1 MQKIIATAIA
11 SIVLAGCGSS
21 APDEG
26 DLRAYLEPKFQG
38 CKNIEVV
45 NVKKING
52 FTEGEASKY
61 YNVEYRYEVRIKST
75 KEYEQLGKIY
85 AEEKKGADE
94 FRRKGAELD
103 QKLDELRR
111 NIPMAAHL
119 AYPSEEERPVKEQ
132 YLKELEALKAERDRF
147 GRESSA
153 YWEKTKVL
161 EAPDAIVSN
170 FYLDGCPNKMNPALP
185 VSPAFPPERGVLRI
199 DLRSDD
205 PAWLS
210 LENIGMTGKV
220 TMRKTDNGWRAL

>member
-1 MQKIIATAIA
+1 MQKIIAIAIS

-52 FTEGEASKY
+52 FTDSETSKY

-75 KEYEQLGKIY
+75 KEYEQFGKLY
-85 AEEKKGADE
+85 AEEKKVMDE
-94 FRRKGAELD
+94 FRQKGKELD
-103 QKLDELRR
+103 QKEDELRR
-111 NIPMAAHL
+111 NAPASAHA
-119 AYPSEEERPVKEQ
+119 AYPSEEERPAQEQ
-132 YLKELEALKAERDRF
+132 YLKELEALKAERDHLTRQRWDY
-147 GRESSA
+147 GS
-153 YWEKTKVL
+153 KTKVL
-161 EAPDAIVSN
+161 RAPDVTVSN

-185 VSPAFPPERGVLRI
+185 VSPALPPGRGVLRI
-199 DLRSDD
+199 DLESDD